1 MALPTQKDNTM
12 YLSNIHVFPLVQMD
26 SMLNGYFM
34 DANGSVYS
42 NKSPRGVGVLT
53 KLSGTRQP
61 SGHYYT
67 LNKRTFRA
75 DDLIRRAKAHKSFIF
90 ETKVP
95 ISSTAIGA
103 AVDGVVCMGR
113 TKSAERAVAVK
124 GYVIAT
130 IGPTDRFVFGT
141 DPVLHVG
148 ESTVR
153 EEASRIA
160 ALKPGIEVVILK
172 VHASVVSGGVT
183 WK

>member
-1 MALPTQKDNTM
+1 MHLNS
-12 YLSNIHVFPLVQMD
+12 LHVFPLVQMD

-34 DANGSVYS
+34 DASGNVYS
-42 NKSPRGVGVLT
+42 NKSLHSAGVLA
-53 KLSGTRQP
+53 KLSGSRQP

-67 LNKRTFRA
+67 LNKRAFRA
-75 DDLIRRAKAHKSFIF
+75 DDLIRRARAHKSFVF

-95 ISSTAIGA
+95 ISSTAIDA

-130 IGPTDRFVFGT
+130 IGPSDRFVFGT

-148 ESTVR
+148 ESTVK
-153 EEASRIA
+153 EEAGRIA
-160 ALKPGIEVVILK
+160 ALKPGTEVVILK
-172 VHASVVSGGVT
+172 VHASVVAGGVT